1 MWRRW
6 RKPTL
11 QKNIHKHLA
20 ALLFHKYAVMQN
32 LKNKTVLVIGG
43 GSGIGLGIGEAF
55 AKEGSRVVLSS
66 RNETTLNDAKANSD
80 VSEQLLVFPADA
92 TDRKQISELVTWTE
106 ENAGPIDILAYS
118 AGMNVPE
125 RLFENHDGAEFDQV
139 MDVNATGPFNAM
151 RAVLPGMRERKS
163 GLVLNVVSLAGLR
176 NMKLAGA
183 SYCASKFAQGSLGHF
198 ANLEVLEDGVSVTN
212 IYPGEANTPLVDK
225 RPTPPPAEQ
234 RAKMIFPEDVA
245 AMAIA
250 VAKLPSRATVPELV
264 ITPRHMPL
272 S

>member
-1 MWRRW
+1 
-6 RKPTL
+6 
-11 QKNIHKHLA
+11 
-20 ALLFHKYAVMQN
+20 MQD
-32 LKNKTVLVIGG
+32 LDNKTVLVIGG

-55 AKEGSRVVLSS
+55 AREGARVVLSS
-66 RNETTLNDAKANSD
+66 RSESALEEAKAASD
-80 VSEQLLVFPADA
+80 VSDLLQIYPADA
-92 TDRKQISELVTWTE
+92 TDREQVAALVRWTE
-106 ENAGPIDILAYS
+106 ANAGPIDVLVYS

-125 RLFENHDGAEFDQV
+125 RLFENHDGDQFDQV
-139 MDVNATGPFNAM
+139 MDVNATGVFNAM
-151 RAVLPGMRERKS
+151 QAVLPGMRERKS

-250 VAKLPSRATVPELV
+250 VAKLPSRATVPEIV

-272 S
+272 A

>member
-1 MWRRW
+1 
-6 RKPTL
+6 
-11 QKNIHKHLA
+11 
-20 ALLFHKYAVMQN
+20 MQN
-32 LKNKTVLVIGG
+32 LENKIVLVLGG

-55 AKEGSRVVLSS
+55 AGEGAKVILSS
-66 RNETTLNDAKANSD
+66 RGESTLSSAKANSKVGD
-80 VSEQLLVFPADA
+80 RLLVHPADA
-92 TDRKQISELVTWTE
+92 TDRVQVAELVAWTE
-106 ENAGPIDILAYS
+106 KNAGPIDILVYS

-125 RLFENHDGAEFDQV
+125 RLFENHDGAEFDNV
-139 MDVNATGPFNAM
+139 MNVNATGLFNAM
-151 RAVLPGMRERKS
+151 QAVLPGMRERKS
-163 GLVLNVVSLAGLR
+163 GLVLNIVSLAGLR
-176 NMKLAGA
+176 IMKFAGA

-245 AMAIA
+245 AMALA
-250 VAKLPSRATVPELV
+250 VAKLPPRATVPEIV